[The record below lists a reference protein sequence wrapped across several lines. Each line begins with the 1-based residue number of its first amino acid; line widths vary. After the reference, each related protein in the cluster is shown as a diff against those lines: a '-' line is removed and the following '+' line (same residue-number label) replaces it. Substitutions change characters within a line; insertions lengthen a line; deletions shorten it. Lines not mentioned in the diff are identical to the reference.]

1 LPGSDLD
8 LLIDAAR
15 ASGDIARK
23 HFQSDP
29 QVWDKDGGAGP
40 VTEADLEIDTMLRTE
55 LLAARA
61 TYGWLSEETEDD
73 AARLDHERVFIVDPI
88 DGTRAFIEGKHHF
101 SHSLAIAENGVVT
114 TAVVYLPMMDKLYAA
129 TDQTAATM
137 NGEAIAPSTRAELDG
152 ATLLAT
158 KNNLKDEHWQGGTPP
173 FEHRFRP
180 SLAYRLC
187 LVAEGRFDA
196 MLTCPMLARDTDPCG
211 AHDMAQRLHLV
222 FGGELIDPTKNAFKD
237 VEDIHIVGMFPDY
250 ATAYNAWKEEA
261 QRTVDNAHMRY
272 FIAHIHRLRDEETEV
287 SPTEELDG

>member
-1 LPGSDLD
+1 MPGSDLD

-196 MLTCPMLARDTDPCG
+196 MLTLRDCWEWDI
-211 AHDMAQRLHLV
+211 AA
-222 FGGELIDPTKNAFKD
+222 GELIVRQAGGQATTRQGAALPFNAPHPKTKGCLAAGGALHGALLARLKD
-237 VEDIHIVGMFPDY
+237 
-250 ATAYNAWKEEA
+250 
-261 QRTVDNAHMRY
+261 
-272 FIAHIHRLRDEETEV
+272 
-287 SPTEELDG
+287 